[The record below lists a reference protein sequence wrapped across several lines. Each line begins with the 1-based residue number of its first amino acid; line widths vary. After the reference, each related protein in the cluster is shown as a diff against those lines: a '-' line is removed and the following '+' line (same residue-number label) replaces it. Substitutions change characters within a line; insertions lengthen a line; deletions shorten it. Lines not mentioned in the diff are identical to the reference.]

1 MTKFKL
7 DDDIFVLF
15 AHANYQLDIGFK
27 KLNPQQKSFQVYNY
41 DDLMA
46 NIEKANVLVISGLWQ
61 NELIEHAKNLK
72 YIQLTGVGYD
82 GYDLNKL
89 KENNI
94 KLCNAVGLNRI
105 VVAEHTISLIL
116 SLSRFLHIARD
127 NQLKKY
133 WAPFISDPLERQS
146 EINGKTAVIFGLG
159 DIGNTIAKFCKS
171 FDMNVIGVKRD
182 INVDS
187 EYTDSLVH
195 TSELKNIVNNADYLI
210 ISTSLNKDTEEIIDK
225 SIFDNMK
232 SDSYLI
238 NVARGGCVNEKDLI
252 DALDN
257 NKIRGAA
264 LDHLSTEPLDINNP
278 LWNYENVIITPHS
291 AGETPNYETVV
302 PEIIIENLKRIKN
315 NNEDLLH
322 RVV

>member
-1 MTKFKL
+1 MNNFKNDEDL
-7 DDDIFVLF
+7 FILF
-15 AHANYQLDIGFK
+15 AHASYQLDDGFK
-27 KLNPQQKSFQVYNY
+27 AHNLNYKSKQVYNY
-41 DDLMA
+41 EDL
-46 NIEKANVLVISGLWQ
+46 KKYISETDILCVSGIWD
-61 NELIEHAKNLK
+61 NNLIDLAENLK

-82 GYDLNKL
+82 AFELDKL
-89 KENNI
+89 KSKGI
-94 KLCNAVGLNRI
+94 KLCNAVGLNTI
-105 VVAEHTISLIL
+105 VVAEHTMSLIL
-116 SLSRFLHIARD
+116 SFSRYLHIARD
-127 NQLKKY
+127 NQNKKY
-133 WAPFISDPLERQS
+133 WAPFISDPNERQA
-146 EINGKTAVIFGLG
+146 EINGKTVVIFGLG
-159 DIGNTIAKFCKS
+159 AIGNTIAKFCKS

-195 TSELKNIVNNADYLI
+195 TSELKNIVNKADYLI

-252 DALDN
+252 NALDN

-264 LDHLSTEPLDINNP
+264 LDHLSTEPLDTNNP

>member
-1 MTKFKL
+1 MTKFKS

-89 KENNI
+89 KENKI

-133 WAPFISDPLERQS
+133 WAPFISDPMERQS

-171 FDMNVIGVKRD
+171 FDMNVIGIKRNTDVKSD
-182 INVDS
+182 
-187 EYTDSLVH
+187 YTDKLVH
-195 TSELKNIVNNADYLI
+195 TSKLHEAVKEADFLI
-210 ISTSLNKDTEEIIDK
+210 ISSSLNEETNQIIDK
-225 SIFDNMK
+225 NVFNNMK
-232 SDSYLI
+232 ETSYLV
-238 NVARGGCVNEKDLI
+238 NVARGGCVNENDLI
-252 DALDN
+252 EALKN
-257 NKIRGAA
+257 NKIKGAA
-264 LDHLSTEPLDINNP
+264 LDHLSTEPLDVNNP
-278 LWNYENVIITPHS
+278 LWNFANVIITPHT
-291 AGETPNYETVV
+291 AGETPNYETII
-302 PEIIIENLKRIKN
+302 PEILIENIGHLKN
-315 NNEDLLH
+315 GNDNLLH